1 MFQKTTLDNGVRIL
15 TEQRSDTR
23 AVSLG
28 IWVENGS
35 RHETPAI
42 GGISHFIEHLLF
54 KGTARRSAQE
64 IAEAMDSVG
73 GVINAFTGKET
84 TCYYAKVLDDHLD
97 LAVDILTDIFLNSS
111 FDPQEVD
118 RERSVIL
125 QELAQADENPEDY
138 VHDLFSQDYFGDHAL
153 GRPICGSV
161 ETVSGFERE
170 DLLGFVKERYL
181 PGRMLL
187 TVAGNVQHET
197 VVEALAKAFGGL
209 DAGPLGESSSVP
221 ESHHGIFHHPKPLE
235 QVHVCLGLPGLP
247 HAHRQRYVAYILNTL
262 LGGGMS
268 SRLFQEVREKRGKA
282 YSVYSFLTSYDDV
295 GYLGIYA
302 GTKPEWTNEVVQ
314 VIIGEIEN
322 VAQGNITQH
331 EFLRAQNQLVGNT
344 LLGLETTD
352 SWMSHMARS
361 ELHYG
366 RQISLED
373 IAQGVRAVSY
383 ADVIEFAKSLFK
395 PGSTV
400 LTLLGDLSD
409 DSIRALPIG

>member
-1 MFQKTTLDNGVRIL
+1 M
-15 TEQRSDTR
+15 
-23 AVSLG
+23 SLG

-35 RHETPAI
+35 RHEMPAI

-54 KGTARRSAQE
+54 KGTKRRSAKE

-73 GVINAFTGKET
+73 GVINAFTGKEH

-97 LAVDILTDIFLNSS
+97 LAVDILTDVFLNST
-111 FDPQEVD
+111 FDPQEID

-138 VHDLFSQDYFGDHAL
+138 VHDLFSLDYFGDHAL

-161 ETVSGFERE
+161 ETVSGFQRE

-181 PGRMLL
+181 PGRVLL
-187 TVAGNVQHET
+187 TVAGNVQHEP
-197 VVEALAKAFGGL
+197 VVESFTKAFGNLNVGE
-209 DAGPLGESSSVP
+209 LGESGSIP
-221 ESHHGIFHHPKPLE
+221 ESQHGIFHHPRSLE
-235 QVHVCLGLPGLP
+235 QVHICLGIPGLP
-247 HAHRQRYVAYILNTL
+247 HAHRQRYVAHILNTL

-282 YSVYSFLTSYDDV
+282 YSVYSFLSSYHDV
-295 GYLGIYA
+295 GYLGVYA
-302 GTKPEWTNEVVQ
+302 GTKPEWTNEVVE
-314 VIIGEIEN
+314 VIIGEIRN
-322 VAQGNITQH
+322 VAQGNISKD

-383 ADVIEFAKSLFK
+383 AEVAEFAKSLFEQ
-395 PGSTV
+395 GSTV
-400 LTLLGDLSD
+400 VTLLGDLSED
-409 DSIRALPIG
+409 NIRALSID